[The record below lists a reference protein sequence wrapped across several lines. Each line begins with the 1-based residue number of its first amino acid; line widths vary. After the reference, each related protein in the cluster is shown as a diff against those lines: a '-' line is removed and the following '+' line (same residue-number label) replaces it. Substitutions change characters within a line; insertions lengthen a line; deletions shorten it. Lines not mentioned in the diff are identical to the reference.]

1 MTDGQVQLVRA
12 GTFASA
18 LAIALLLQRLSPH
31 ARLRGSWS
39 VNGALWLVDAIIVGA
54 LCGACAFSAARWAAA
69 RHLGLLHWMGTRA
82 WPTVPATVLALD
94 LVSYGWHRANHRV
107 PVLWRFHQVHHSDPT
122 FTVSTGLRFHP
133 GELVLSL
140 PVRIAAVVAIGASAA
155 GVILFEALFTL
166 ANLVEH
172 GDIAV
177 ARRIEDG
184 LGRFL
189 VTPALH
195 RRHHTKVGPARDSNY
210 GTIFSFWDRA
220 FASHTPNDSA
230 SAVET
235 GLPGLDRVP
244 LGVALLLPL
253 RRKTVYWPTD
263 WR

>member
-18 LAIALLLQRLSPH
+18 LAVALLLQRLSPH

-39 VNGALWLVDAIIVGA
+39 VNGALWLLDAIVVGA

-69 RHLGLLHWMGTRA
+69 RHVGLFQWTGTRA
-82 WPTVPATVLALD
+82 SASVPATVLALD

-133 GELVLSL
+133 GELMLSL

-155 GVILFEALFTL
+155 GVIVFEALFTL

-172 GDIAV
+172 GDIGV
-177 ARRIEDG
+177 ARRIEHG
-184 LGRFL
+184 LGRVL
-189 VTPALH
+189 ITPALH

-253 RRKTVYWPTD
+253 RRNAIYRPTD
-263 WR
+263 CR

>member
-1 MTDGQVQLVRA
+1 MTDAAVQLVRA
-12 GTFASA
+12 GAFASA
-18 LAIALLLQRLSPH
+18 LAVALLLQRLSPH

-39 VNGALWLVDAIIVGA
+39 VNGALWLVDAIVVGA

-69 RHLGLLHWMGTRA
+69 RHVGLFHWTGTGA
-82 WPTVPATVLALD
+82 ATTIPATVLALD

-140 PVRIAAVVAIGASAA
+140 PVRIAAVVALGASAA
-155 GVILFEALFTL
+155 GVIVFEALFTL

-172 GDIAV
+172 GDIAL
-177 ARRIEDG
+177 ARRLEHG
-184 LGRFL
+184 VGRVL
-189 VTPALH
+189 ITPALH

-230 SAVET
+230 STVET

-244 LGVALLLPL
+244 LGAALLLPL
-253 RRKTVYWPTD
+253 RGKVV
-263 WR
+263 

>member
-1 MTDGQVQLVRA
+1 MTDTAVQLVRA
-12 GTFASA
+12 GAFASA
-18 LAIALLLQRLSPH
+18 LAVALLLQRLSPH
-31 ARLRGSWS
+31 AGLRSSWS
-39 VNGALWLVDAIIVGA
+39 VNGALWLLDAVIVGA
-54 LCGACAFSAARWAAA
+54 LCGFCAFSAARWADA
-69 RHLGLLHWMGTRA
+69 RHLGLFHWAGMTWA
-82 WPTVPATVLALD
+82 AVPATVFALD

-140 PVRIAAVVAIGASAA
+140 PVRLVAVVAIGASAA
-155 GVILFEALFTL
+155 GVLVFEALFTL

-172 GDIAV
+172 GDIGV
-177 ARRIEDG
+177 ARRIERG
-184 LGRFL
+184 LGCVL
-189 VTPALH
+189 ITPALH
-195 RRHHTKVGPARDSNY
+195 RRHHTKVGPARDTNY

-220 FASHTPNDSA
+220 FASYTPNDSA

-253 RRKTVYWPTD
+253 RRRMAYRPTD
-263 WR
+263 CR